1 MKRSEEQEESQ
12 VSQVVLGYIL
22 RYITYLYHYFSCC
35 VCIIYFYF
43 FAYCYIIGQTPDD
56 AKVFGEIYWE
66 ENDIIL
72 VLESRVGICL
82 KTI

>member
-1 MKRSEEQEESQ
+1 MC
-12 VSQVVLGYIL
+12 
-22 RYITYLYHYFSCC
+22 LYFL
-35 VCIIYFYF
+35 FLF
-43 FAYCYIIGQTPDD
+43 FAYICYIIGQTPDD

>member
-1 MKRSEEQEESQ
+1 MKDHDKQIFKL
-12 VSQVVLGYIL
+12 V
-22 RYITYLYHYFSCC
+22 YFSCC

-43 FAYCYIIGQTPDD
+43 LLIICYIIGQTPDD

-72 VLESRVGICL
+72 VLESTVGICL

>member
-1 MKRSEEQEESQ
+1 MK
-12 VSQVVLGYIL
+12 LNLTIL
-22 RYITYLYHYFSCC
+22 K
-35 VCIIYFYF
+35 
-43 FAYCYIIGQTPDD
+43 GQTPDD
-56 AKVFGEIYWE
+56 AKVFGEIYLE

>member
-1 MKRSEEQEESQ
+1 MRKQ
-12 VSQVVLGYIL
+12 
-22 RYITYLYHYFSCC
+22 
-35 VCIIYFYF
+35 
-43 FAYCYIIGQTPDD
+43 GQTPDD

>member
-1 MKRSEEQEESQ
+1 MKRFFIF
-12 VSQVVLGYIL
+12 VLFFV
-22 RYITYLYHYFSCC
+22 YFSCC
-35 VCIIYFYF
+35 VLCLYYLFLF
-43 FAYCYIIGQTPDD
+43 FADICYIIGQTPDD
-56 AKVFGEIYWE
+56 AKVFVEIYCE

>member
-1 MKRSEEQEESQ
+1 MYISNLFLFLFSSLFIL
-12 VSQVVLGYIL
+12 VALFVLFL
-22 RYITYLYHYFSCC
+22 
-35 VCIIYFYF
+35 F
-43 FAYCYIIGQTPDD
+43 FAYICYIIGQTSDD

-72 VLESRVGICL
+72 VQESRLGIGL